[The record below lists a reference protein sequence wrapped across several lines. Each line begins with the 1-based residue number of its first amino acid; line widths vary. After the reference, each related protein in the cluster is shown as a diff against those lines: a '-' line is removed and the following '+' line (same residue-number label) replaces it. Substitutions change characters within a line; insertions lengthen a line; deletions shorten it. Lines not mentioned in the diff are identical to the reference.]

1 LVFVV
6 DICNFERLILNADIS
21 IIIKTIF
28 PNDIFMWDIN
38 LITLYTKISR
48 FRVRFYA
55 GAKLDSFFY

>member
-1 LVFVV
+1 MFTVYAKCEGERYLVFVV

-38 LITLYTKISR
+38 LIT
-48 FRVRFYA
+48 
-55 GAKLDSFFY
+55 